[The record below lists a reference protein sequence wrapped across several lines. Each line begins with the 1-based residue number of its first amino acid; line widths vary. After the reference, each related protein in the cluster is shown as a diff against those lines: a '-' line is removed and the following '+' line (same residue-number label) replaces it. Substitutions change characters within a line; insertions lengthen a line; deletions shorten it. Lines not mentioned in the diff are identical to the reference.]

1 MTLSQQRLWQVAI
14 VVFIGFEL
22 YVAALGLEVYFG
34 FWLAAV
40 MVMGSLILR
49 FGLTFVIGAFL
60 YALFILEWPAELSI
74 LFSAPAILLMFPKLL
89 PDVADVVEWWRTRAG
104 GRSGSDRR

>member
-40 MVMGSLILR
+40 MVMGSNI
-49 FGLTFVIGAFL
+49 
-60 YALFILEWPAELSI
+60 
-74 LFSAPAILLMFPKLL
+74 SAGCGCEV
-89 PDVADVVEWWRTRAG
+89 PDVRLLSTSSKVL
-104 GRSGSDRR
+104 